1 VGVDLKKFIDPIKK
15 EIDLKNLNGKI
26 VAIDAFNTIYQ
37 FLATIRQTD
46 GTPLMNKEGKITS
59 HLSGLFY
66 RTINLI
72 ENGIKPVY
80 VFDGRHPEFK
90 RKEQER
96 REEIKKKYEEKLREA
111 IEKGETNLKRY
122 AQATSKLTNEL
133 IEESKE
139 LLFAMGVPVIQ
150 APSEGEAEAAY
161 LNKKGKVD
169 FTGSQDYDSLLFGS
183 FSLVRNLS
191 IVGKRKIPGKNTYEE
206 IKPEIIE
213 KKKLLDYLKINEDQ
227 LIALAMLIGTDYN
240 PGGIKGVGPSKAL
253 ELIRQFKDDFEKLF
267 KFVKWYDYF
276 EYDWQEI
283 FNFFKNP
290 PVVDYEI
297 KFNKVDEEKIFEI
310 MVERNDFNKERVKK
324 YIEILKENWEKK
336 QATILSFFKK
346 R

>member
-1 VGVDLKKFIDPIKK
+1 MGVDLKKFIDPIKK

-96 REEIKKKYEEKLREA
+96 REEIKKKYEEKLIES

-206 IKPEIIE
+206 
-213 KKKLLDYLKINEDQ
+213 
-227 LIALAMLIGTDYN
+227 
-240 PGGIKGVGPSKAL
+240 
-253 ELIRQFKDDFEKLF
+253 
-267 KFVKWYDYF
+267 
-276 EYDWQEI
+276 
-283 FNFFKNP
+283 
-290 PVVDYEI
+290 
-297 KFNKVDEEKIFEI
+297 
-310 MVERNDFNKERVKK
+310 
-324 YIEILKENWEKK
+324 
-336 QATILSFFKK
+336 
-346 R
+346 